1 MAQNKEKIFLDAYEK
16 HADDIY
22 RHCYFRV
29 YNKELAEDITQ
40 ETFIKTW
47 KYILAGQEIKNI
59 KAFLY
64 RVAVNLI
71 IDDSRKKKEIYL
83 DDFSK
88 KESKEAI
95 RLYNMEDGM
104 FKKFEFGQIIKLLD
118 ELPEHHKQVIVMR
131 FVDDLL
137 PNEIA
142 DILEETPNA
151 VSVRISQGIKKLKEI
166 NEQRYRQNFGES
178 QAG

>member
-1 MAQNKEKIFLDAYEK
+1 MARDKDKQFLDAYEK
-16 HADDIY
+16 YADGIY

-47 KYILAGQEIKNI
+47 KYIIAGQEIKNI

-64 RVAVNLI
+64 KVALNLI
-71 IDDSRKKKEIYL
+71 IDHSRKKKEVYL
-83 DDFSK
+83 EDFEA
-88 KESKEAI
+88 KESKESL
-95 RLYNMEDGM
+95 RLSNIEEGM
-104 FKKFEFGQIIKLLD
+104 FKKFEFGEIIKMLD
-118 ELPEHHKQVIVMR
+118 ELPDRQRQVIIMR
-131 FVDDLL
+131 YVDDLL

-151 VSVRISQGIKKLKEI
+151 VSVRISQSIAKLKKI
-166 NEQRYRQNFGES
+166 IGNGQRY
-178 QAG
+178 